1 MALTSESTLNLTSYA
16 AAIKQYYKNIDF
28 TQMVYK
34 KFPVFGMLAKN
45 ENWVGSPLVQ
55 PITFATVPSASAT
68 FATGQALAGSSQQQ
82 QFLLTAASDYAFA
95 YLDRQTMLASKT
107 PDGSWVKAATHEI
120 DMAIK
125 EASKRA
131 AFSVFGDG
139 SGVIGTISAASDVT
153 TAVITLADPRQI
165 VNFQVKDTLTC
176 VAPGTSVAGAWSAAV
191 RSGTISVLSVNRR
204 TGQITATGNWNS
216 GVSAVAVGDG
226 ITKSGDFNAKPKGFG
241 AWLPLTAP
249 SSGESF
255 FSVDRSSDSR
265 LYGMYADGR
274 GMPFEESLIATAADL
289 AQEGSSPDLAIMN
302 FGNWTNLI
310 NALGAK
316 KVYMREGEVRA
327 EGADIGYS
335 SVVIEGPNGPIDI
348 VADPFCPS
356 NVCYVLQK
364 DTWTLHSRDGVPH
377 IFDINGDSGQMLRQA
392 SSDSYEVRVGGYYQ
406 IGCGAPGWNAVL
418 QLA

>member
-1 MALTSESTLNLTSYA
+1 MALTSETTLNLTSYA

-34 KFPVFGMLAKN
+34 TFPFFGLIAKD
-45 ENWVGSPLVQ
+45 ENWVGSPYVQ
-55 PITFATVPSASAT
+55 PIAFATVPSASAT

-82 QFLLTAASDYAFA
+82 QFLVTAVSDYAFA

-107 PDGSWVKAATHEI
+107 PDGSWMKSATHEI

-131 AFSVFGDG
+131 AFAVFGDG

-153 TAVITLADPRQI
+153 STSITLADPRQS
-165 VNFQVKDTLTC
+165 VNFQVKDALQL
-176 VAPGTSVAGAWSAAV
+176 VAPGTSVAGAWAAAV
-191 RSGTISVLSVNRR
+191 RASTTVTVTAVNRR
-204 TGQITATGNWNS
+204 TGVITTSAAWNGISGAAT
-216 GVSAVAVGDG
+216 GDG
-226 ITKSGDFNAKPKGFG
+226 IVKSGDFNLKCKGLA

-249 SSGESF
+249 TSGESF
-255 FSVDRSSDSR
+255 FGVDRSNDSR
-265 LYGMYADGR
+265 LYGMYQDGR
-274 GMPFEESLIATAADL
+274 GMPFEESLISTAANL
-289 AQEGSSPDLAIMN
+289 AQEGSTPDLALMN
-302 FGNWTNLI
+302 YGNWTNLI

-316 KVYMREGEVRA
+316 KVYMREGELRA
-327 EGADIGYS
+327 DGADIGYT

-348 VADPFCPS
+348 VSDPFCPS
-356 NVCYVLQK
+356 NVCYILQK
-364 DTWTLHSRDGVPH
+364 DTWKLPSRDGVPH

-392 SSDSYEVRVGGYYQ
+392 TSDSYEVRVGGYFNVASS
-406 IGCGAPGWNAVL
+406 APGWNAVL

>member
-34 KFPVFGMLAKN
+34 TFPTFGMITKD
-45 ENWVGSPLVQ
+45 ENFVGSPYIQ

-82 QFLLTAASDYAFA
+82 QFQITAVSDYVFA
-95 YLDRQTMLASKT
+95 YLDRQTMLASKA
-107 PDGSWVKAATHEI
+107 PDGSWMKSATHEI

-131 AFSVFGDG
+131 AFNVFGDG

-153 TAVITLADPRQI
+153 TVVITLADPRQS

-176 VAPGTSVAGAWSAAV
+176 VAPGTSVAGAWASAV
-191 RSGTISVLSVNRR
+191 RSGTISVLAVNRR

-226 ITKSGDFNAKPKGFG
+226 ITKSGDFNLKPKGFA

-255 FSVDRSSDSR
+255 FGVDRSSDSR
-265 LYGMYADGR
+265 LYGMYQDGR
-274 GMPFEESLIATAADL
+274 GMPFEESLISTAANL
-289 AQEGSSPDLAIMN
+289 AQEGATPDTAIMN
-302 FGNWTNLI
+302 YGNWTNLI

-327 EGADIGYS
+327 DGADIGYT

-348 VADPFCPS
+348 VSDPFCPS
-356 NVCYVLQK
+356 NVCYILQK
-364 DTWTLHSRDGVPH
+364 DTWKMPSRDGVPH

-392 SSDSYEVRVGGYYQ
+392 TSDSYEVRVGAYYNVS
-406 IGCGAPGWNAVL
+406 CGAPGWNAVL